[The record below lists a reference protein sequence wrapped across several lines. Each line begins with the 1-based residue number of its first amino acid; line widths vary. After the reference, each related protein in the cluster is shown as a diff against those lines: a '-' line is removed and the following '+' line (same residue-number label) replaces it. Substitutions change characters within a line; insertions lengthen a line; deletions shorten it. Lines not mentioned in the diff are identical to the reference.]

1 MDLKS
6 GSRQHNYAPLVNKAS
21 SVPVSYS
28 SCSGY
33 VSFIIGSALAFSAP
47 AAAQVYKCVDWRGHA
62 TYQSE
67 RCPDGQRQD
76 RVYTDTHIDVD
87 GRAVRNFVPSSGGS
101 PDALTPAYG
110 QTMDASGRPKS
121 DAACGAAQAV
131 FGHGKT
137 NGPRNINSL
146 RSSAAFVSQHCN
158 HSRGPGR

>member
-1 MDLKS
+1 MDLES
-6 GSRQHNYAPLVNKAS
+6 SNRHHNSALTVNKAS
-21 SVPVSYS
+21 SVPFIYRS
-28 SCSGY
+28 SIGY
-33 VSFIIGSALAFSAP
+33 ASFILWSACAFSAP
-47 AAAQVYKCVDWRGHA
+47 AIAQVYKCVDWRGHA

-110 QTMDASGRPKS
+110 QTMDASGRAKS
-121 DAACGAAQAV
+121 DAACGVAQAV

-137 NGPRNINSL
+137 NGPRNIDSL
-146 RSSAAFVSQHCN
+146 RISAAFVSQHCN

>member
-6 GSRQHNYAPLVNKAS
+6 GNRHHNSQLPANKAS
-21 SVPVSYS
+21 SVPFNYS
-28 SCSGY
+28 SGSGY
-33 VSFIIGSALAFSAP
+33 STFIIGLALAFSAP

-87 GRAVRNFVPSSGGS
+87 GRAVRNFVPSASGS

-110 QTMDASGRPKS
+110 QTMDASGRAKS

-137 NGPRNINSL
+137 NGPRNIDSL
-146 RSSAAFVSQHCN
+146 RSSAALVSQHCN